1 MIGRKNAQKAQK
13 PETGERATAV
23 ASARSRAYRRL
34 SSRHRPP
41 VFCAFLRPLLLVCLA
56 LVPFAAPSSAA
67 SAPPPNV
74 ILILADDLALGDLA
88 SLNGG
93 RTRTPHLDRL
103 IASGLWFDRATSA
116 SAVCAPARA
125 ALLTGRFPH
134 RTGVVSLNMRTEP
147 ALTRLHRGETT
158 LADLFVARGYRTG
171 LVGKW
176 HVGLG
181 DEWHPRRRGFAE
193 FAGFAGDDNIK
204 SYDDYTLEIDGAPRR
219 FTDRYLTDA
228 LTDRAIDFVRRH
240 RTAPFFLHLAH
251 YAPHRPLGA
260 PAALVKSYTDRGF
273 PENTATVYAMVEI
286 LDRGIGALL
295 ATLDE
300 LGLRERTLVIFASD
314 NGPDPLAGPRFNHDR
329 RGAKYDVFEGG
340 IRVPLVFAW
349 PGTVA
354 PGRSEFPAH
363 FTDLLP
369 TLADLCGLGRPALPV
384 DGVSFAA
391 HLRGAPAPAAPVRYW
406 QWNRAAPNYT
416 HNLAVRDGEWKLVR
430 PPVTRNQIAGD
441 STAAPALYH
450 LPSDPG
456 EATDL
461 SARHPDRLARLQA
474 AADAWTAAIEADRTR
489 PNR

>member
-1 MIGRKNAQKAQK
+1 MHVLRWF
-13 PETGERATAV
+13 
-23 ASARSRAYRRL
+23 
-34 SSRHRPP
+34 SS
-41 VFCAFLRPLLLVCLA
+41 VCLPACAA
-56 LVPFAAPSSAA
+56 LLAA
-67 SAPPPNV
+67 SAWAEPAPRPNV

-88 SLNGG
+88 SLNHG
-93 RTRTPHLDRL
+93 RTRTPHLDHL
-103 IASGLWFDRATSA
+103 MASGVWFDRATSA

-125 ALLTGRFPH
+125 ALLTGRYPH
-134 RTGVVSLNMRTEP
+134 RTGVVSLTMRTEP
-147 ALTRLHRGETT
+147 ELTRLHRDETT
-158 LADLFVARGYRTG
+158 LADLFAARGYRTG

-193 FAGFAGDDNIK
+193 VACFVGDENIK
-204 SYDDYTLEIDGAPRR
+204 SYDNFSLEIDGTLQR
-219 FTDRYLTDA
+219 FEGRYLTDE
-228 LTDRAIDFVRRH
+228 LSDRAIEFVRRH
-240 RTAPFFLHLAH
+240 RAAPFFLHLAH

-260 PAALVKSYTDRGF
+260 PADLVKTYTDRGF

-300 LGLRERTLVIFASD
+300 LRLRERTLVIFASD

-349 PGTVA
+349 PGTLA
-354 PGRSEFPAH
+354 PGRSDFPAH

-369 TLADLCGLGRPALPV
+369 TLADLCELGRPKLPL

-391 HLRGAPAPAAPVRYW
+391 HLRGAPAPPAPLRFW
-406 QWNRAAPNYT
+406 QWNRAVPNYT
-416 HNLAVRDGEWKLVR
+416 HNLAVRDGDWKFVR
-430 PPVTRNQIAGD
+430 PPVTRNKPAGD
-441 STAAPALYH
+441 STVAPALYH

-461 SARHPDRLARLQA
+461 AVRHPDRLARLQA
-474 AADAWTAAIEADRTR
+474 AADAWSAAVETDRTR
-489 PNR
+489 PLP

>member
-1 MIGRKNAQKAQK
+1 M
-13 PETGERATAV
+13 RALRWFSSVCLLACV
-23 ASARSRAYRRL
+23 ALLAASAWAE
-34 SSRHRPP
+34 P
-41 VFCAFLRPLLLVCLA
+41 
-56 LVPFAAPSSAA
+56 
-67 SAPPPNV
+67 APPPNV

-88 SLNGG
+88 SLNHG

-103 IASGLWFDRATSA
+103 IASGVWFDRATSA

-125 ALLTGRFPH
+125 ALLTGRYPH
-134 RTGVVSLNMRTEP
+134 RTGVVSLTMRTEP
-147 ALTRLHRGETT
+147 ALTRLHRDETT
-158 LADLFVARGYRTG
+158 LADLFTARGYRTG

-193 FAGFAGDDNIK
+193 VACFVGDENIK
-204 SYDDYTLEIDGAPRR
+204 SYDDFSLEIDGALRR
-219 FTDRYLTDA
+219 FEGRYLTDE
-228 LTDRAIDFVRRH
+228 LSDRAIEFVRRH
-240 RTAPFFLHLAH
+240 RAAPFFLHLAH

-260 PAALVKSYTDRGF
+260 PADLVKTYTDRGF

-300 LGLRERTLVIFASD
+300 LRLRERTLVIFASD
-314 NGPDPLAGPRFNHDR
+314 NGPDPLAGPRFNHER

-340 IRVPLVFAW
+340 IRVPLVFSW
-349 PGTVA
+349 PGTFT

-369 TLADLCGLGRPALPV
+369 TLADLCELSRPKLPL

-391 HLRGAPAPAAPVRYW
+391 HLRGAPAPPAPLRFW
-406 QWNRAAPNYT
+406 QWNRAVPNYT

-430 PPVTRNQIAGD
+430 PPVTRNKIAGD

-450 LPSDPG
+450 LPTDPTESIDVSG
-456 EATDL
+456 QNA
-461 SARHPDRLARLQA
+461 DRLAHLRA
-474 AADAWTAAIEADRTR
+474 AAEAWSAAVEADRTR
-489 PNR
+489 RQK

>member
-1 MIGRKNAQKAQK
+1 MLWLSVVKVRPLRWFSSVGLPACA
-13 PETGERATAV
+13 ALLA
-23 ASARSRAYRRL
+23 ASAWAE
-34 SSRHRPP
+34 P
-41 VFCAFLRPLLLVCLA
+41 
-56 LVPFAAPSSAA
+56 
-67 SAPPPNV
+67 APPPNV

-88 SLNGG
+88 SLNHG

-103 IASGLWFDRATSA
+103 IASGVWFDRATSA

-125 ALLTGRFPH
+125 ALLTGRYPH
-134 RTGVVSLNMRTEP
+134 RTGVVSLTMRTEP
-147 ALTRLHRGETT
+147 ALTRLHRDETT
-158 LADLFVARGYRTG
+158 LADLFAARGYRTG

-193 FAGFAGDDNIK
+193 VACFVGDENIK
-204 SYDDYTLEIDGAPRR
+204 SYDDFSLEIDGALRR
-219 FTDRYLTDA
+219 FEGRYLTDE
-228 LTDRAIDFVRRH
+228 LSDRAIDFVRRH
-240 RTAPFFLHLAH
+240 RAAPFFLHLAH

-260 PAALVKSYTDRGF
+260 PADLVKTYTDRGF

-300 LGLRERTLVIFASD
+300 LGLRERTLVIFTSD
-314 NGPDPLAGPRFNHDR
+314 NGPDPLAGPRFNHER

-340 IRVPLVFAW
+340 IRVPLVFSW
-349 PGTVA
+349 PGTLD

-369 TLADLCGLGRPALPV
+369 TLADICGLGRTARPP

-391 HLRGAPAPAAPVRYW
+391 HLRGAPAPPAPLRFW
-406 QWNRAAPNYT
+406 QWNRAVPNYT
-416 HNLAVRDGEWKLVR
+416 HNLAVRDGDWKFVR
-430 PPVTRNQIAGD
+430 PPVTRNKPAGD

-456 EATDL
+456 EPNDL
-461 SARHPDRLARLQA
+461 AVRHPDRLARLQA
-474 AADAWTAAIEADRTR
+474 AADAWSAAVEADRTR
-489 PNR
+489 PRP

>member
-1 MIGRKNAQKAQK
+1 MLWLSVVKV
-13 PETGERATAV
+13 RALRWFSSVGLPACAALLA
-23 ASARSRAYRRL
+23 ASAWAE
-34 SSRHRPP
+34 P
-41 VFCAFLRPLLLVCLA
+41 
-56 LVPFAAPSSAA
+56 
-67 SAPPPNV
+67 APPPNV

-88 SLNGG
+88 SLNHG

-103 IASGLWFDRATSA
+103 IASGVWFDRATSA

-125 ALLTGRFPH
+125 ALLTGRYPH
-134 RTGVVSLNMRTEP
+134 RTGVVSLTMRTEP
-147 ALTRLHRGETT
+147 ELTRLHRDETT
-158 LADLFVARGYRTG
+158 LADLFAARGYRTG

-193 FAGFAGDDNIK
+193 VACFVGDENIK
-204 SYDDYTLEIDGAPRR
+204 SYDDFSLEIDGALRR
-219 FTDRYLTDA
+219 FEGRYLTDE
-228 LTDRAIDFVRRH
+228 LSERAIEFVRRH
-240 RTAPFFLHLAH
+240 RAAPFFLHLAH

-260 PAALVKSYTDRGF
+260 PADLVKTYTDRGF

-300 LGLRERTLVIFASD
+300 LGLRERTLVIFTSD
-314 NGPDPLAGPRFNHDR
+314 NGPDPLAGPRFNHER

-340 IRVPLVFAW
+340 IRVPLVFSW
-349 PGTVA
+349 PGTLD

-369 TLADLCGLGRPALPV
+369 TLVDICGLGRTARPL

-391 HLRGAPAPAAPVRYW
+391 HLRGAPAPPAPLRFW
-406 QWNRAAPNYT
+406 QWNRAVPNYT
-416 HNLAVRDGEWKLVR
+416 HNLAVRDGDWKFVR
-430 PPVTRNQIAGD
+430 PPVTRNKPAGD

-456 EATDL
+456 EANDL
-461 SARHPDRLARLQA
+461 AVRHPDRLARLQA
-474 AADAWTAAIEADRTR
+474 AADAWSAAVEADRTR
-489 PNR
+489 PRP

>member
-1 MIGRKNAQKAQK
+1 MLWLSVVKVRVLRWFSSVGLPACA
-13 PETGERATAV
+13 ALLA
-23 ASARSRAYRRL
+23 ASAWAE
-34 SSRHRPP
+34 P
-41 VFCAFLRPLLLVCLA
+41 
-56 LVPFAAPSSAA
+56 
-67 SAPPPNV
+67 APPPNV

-88 SLNGG
+88 SLNHG

-103 IASGLWFDRATSA
+103 IASGVWFDRATSA

-125 ALLTGRFPH
+125 ALLTGRYPH
-134 RTGVVSLNMRTEP
+134 RTGVVSLTMRTEP
-147 ALTRLHRGETT
+147 ALTRLHRDETT
-158 LADLFVARGYRTG
+158 LADLFAARGYRTG

-193 FAGFAGDDNIK
+193 VACFVGDENIK
-204 SYDDYTLEIDGAPRR
+204 SYDDFSLEIDGALRR
-219 FTDRYLTDA
+219 FEGRYLTDE
-228 LTDRAIDFVRRH
+228 LSDRAIDFVRRH
-240 RTAPFFLHLAH
+240 RAAPFFLHLAH

-260 PAALVKSYTDRGF
+260 PADLVKTYTDRGF

-300 LGLRERTLVIFASD
+300 LGLRERTLVIFTSD
-314 NGPDPLAGPRFNHDR
+314 NGPDPLAGPRFNHER

-340 IRVPLVFAW
+340 IRVPLVFSW
-349 PGTVA
+349 PGTLK
-354 PGRSEFPAH
+354 PDRSEFPAH

-369 TLADLCGLGRPALPV
+369 TLVDICGLGRTARPP

-391 HLRGAPAPAAPVRYW
+391 HLRGAPAPPAPLRFW
-406 QWNRAAPNYT
+406 QWNRAVPNYT
-416 HNLAVRDGEWKLVR
+416 HNLAVRDGDWKFVR
-430 PPVTRNQIAGD
+430 PPVTRNKPAGD

-456 EATDL
+456 EANDL
-461 SARHPDRLARLQA
+461 AVRHPDRLARLQA
-474 AADAWTAAIEADRTR
+474 AADAWSAAVEADRTR
-489 PNR
+489 PRP

>member
-1 MIGRKNAQKAQK
+1 MLWLSVV
-13 PETGERATAV
+13 TMRALRWFSSVCLPAWAALLA
-23 ASARSRAYRRL
+23 ASAWAE
-34 SSRHRPP
+34 P
-41 VFCAFLRPLLLVCLA
+41 
-56 LVPFAAPSSAA
+56 
-67 SAPPPNV
+67 APPPNV

-88 SLNGG
+88 SLNHG

-103 IASGLWFDRATSA
+103 IASGVWFDRATSA

-125 ALLTGRFPH
+125 ALLTGRYPH
-134 RTGVVSLNMRTEP
+134 RTGVVSLTMRTEP
-147 ALTRLHRGETT
+147 ELTRLHRDETT
-158 LADLFVARGYRTG
+158 LGDLFAARGYRTG

-193 FAGFAGDDNIK
+193 VACFVGDENIK
-204 SYDDYTLEIDGAPRR
+204 RYDHFSLEIDGALRR
-219 FTDRYLTDA
+219 FEGRYLTDE
-228 LTDRAIDFVRRH
+228 LSDRAIDFVRRH
-240 RTAPFFLHLAH
+240 RAAPFFLHLAH

-260 PAALVKSYTDRGF
+260 PADLVKTYTDRGF

-314 NGPDPLAGPRFNHDR
+314 NGPDPLAGARFNHDR

-340 IRVPLVFAW
+340 IRVPLVFSW
-349 PGTVA
+349 PGTLA
-354 PGRSEFPAH
+354 PGRSDFPAH

-369 TLADLCGLGRPALPV
+369 TLADICGLGRPALPL

-391 HLRGAPAPAAPVRYW
+391 HLRGASAPPAPLRFW
-406 QWNRAAPNYT
+406 QWNRAVPNYT
-416 HNLAVRDGEWKLVR
+416 HNLAMRDGDWKFVR
-430 PPVTRNQIAGD
+430 PPVTRNKPTGD
-441 STAAPALYH
+441 STVSPALYH

-456 EATDL
+456 ESTDV
-461 SARHPDRLARLQA
+461 AAHHPGRVARLQA
-474 AADAWTAAIEADRTR
+474 AADALTVAVEADRTR
-489 PNR
+489 RQK